1 LTLFHWRPFAI
12 AALLS
17 LSAGCETERAHTPPS
32 GKPATRWH
40 ELGVWSGSGNRQ
52 TESFEV
58 TTGALRVTWETR
70 NETEPGA
77 GRFRVSLHSAISGRS
92 LQTIVDVR
100 GVGGNAVNLEDDP
113 RTSYLEIQSDSLEW
127 RVRLEEVVVTTAAKP

>member
-1 LTLFHWRPFAI
+1 LRPAGL
-12 AALLS
+12 AALL
-17 LSAGCETERAHTPPS
+17 LLAPGCKSEHPRTPPPAES
-32 GKPATRWH
+32 ATRWH
-40 ELGVWSGSGNRQ
+40 ELGAWSGRGNRQ

-58 TTGALRVTWETR
+58 TTGALRVIWETR
-70 NETEPGA
+70 NESAPGA

-100 GVGGNAVNLEDDP
+100 GVGGSAVNIEDDP

-127 RVRLEEVVVTTAAKP
+127 RVRLEEVVVTTAAQRP

>member
-1 LTLFHWRPFAI
+1 MAV
-12 AALLS
+12 LLS
-17 LSAGCETERAHTPPS
+17 LAAGCKTEPPRPPP
-32 GKPATRWH
+32 PATSTTRWH
-40 ELGVWSGSGNRQ
+40 ELGAWSGRGNRQ

-70 NETEPGA
+70 NESAPGA

-100 GVGGNAVNLEDDP
+100 GIGGSTVNIEDDP
-113 RTSYLEIQSDSLEW
+113 RTSYLEIDADKLEW
-127 RVRLEEVVVTTAAKP
+127 RVRLEEVVVPAAERSDGL

>member
-1 LTLFHWRPFAI
+1 MRAARDGRAVVTRGGLQDASVRARRLRPRP
-12 AALLS
+12 L
-17 LSAGCETERAHTPPS
+17 
-32 GKPATRWH
+32 TRWH
-40 ELGVWSGSGNRQ
+40 ELGAWSGSGNRQ

-70 NETEPGA
+70 NESAPGA

-100 GVGGNAVNLEDDP
+100 GVGGSAVNLEDDP

-127 RVRLEEVVVTTAAKP
+127 RVRLEEVVVTTAAERP